1 MTTFGRASDNDVV
14 LYDDSIS
21 SHHAALEN
29 IPLGLSLRD
38 LASTNGTFVN
48 GTRIDQAVITEGDSV
63 RLGATQFTVT
73 NSRLEPAKETPRRSG
88 KTSLVPLGLL
98 FVAALSV
105 AGVALLRSAPENATT
120 PNGSSD
126 AEQDEPQP
134 AVKQSSEQMPG
145 VDLFS
150 PPEALGALVDSASG
164 SVISIDCANGSGS
177 GWPIQ
182 IGSDVLIVTNHH
194 VIETCINRSVRFSNV
209 SVNGSATVL
218 ASDVTTDLAVLRTT
232 VNLTP
237 LKTAEPPPI
246 GAWLMVVGNPL
257 GLERSVSYGT
267 LTNSVEGFLIT
278 DAAINPGNSGG
289 PVFDSSGRVVAVAS
303 AKISDESID
312 RIGILIRVE
321 ELCVAVLDCNGS
333 FPG

>member
-29 IPLGLSLRD
+29 IPHGLSLRD

-48 GTRIDQAVITEGDSV
+48 GTRIEQAVITEGDSV
-63 RLGATQFTVT
+63 RLGAAQFTVT
-73 NSRLEPAKETPRRSG
+73 NGRLEPAKDSPRRSREP
-88 KTSLVPLGLL
+88 SLVLLGFLL
-98 FVAALSV
+98 VAALSA
-105 AGVALLRSAPENATT
+105 AGVVLLRSSPENATA

-126 AEQDEPQP
+126 AEQGEPQL
-134 AVKQSSEQMPG
+134 AVGQSSEQMPG

-164 SVISIDCANGSGS
+164 SVISIDCADGSGS
-177 GWPIQ
+177 GWPIRV
-182 IGSDVLIVTNHH
+182 GSDVLIVTNHH
-194 VIETCINRSVRFSNV
+194 VIENCINTSVRFSNV
-209 SVNGSATVL
+209 SVNGSATVVSSDL
-218 ASDVTTDLAVLRTT
+218 ATDLAVLRTT
-232 VNLTP
+232 VSLTP

-267 LTNSVEGFLIT
+267 LTNSVEGLLIT

-312 RIGILIRVE
+312 RIGILIGVE
-321 ELCVAVLDCNGS
+321 ELCVAVLECNGS